1 MRAGVLLKHFEVIS
15 MTIQSVDYVG
25 KSPKILYTLIINNCE
40 KVRNTYP
47 CMQIKDYMELS
58 IEECNDIV
66 DRLITFSNNVER
78 IEASHK

>member
-1 MRAGVLLKHFEVIS
+1 

-25 KSPKILYTLIINNCE
+25 RVRRYYSYHKQMRKSKKYLSMYLA
-40 KVRNTYP
+40 
-47 CMQIKDYMELS
+47 MQIKDYMEVS

-78 IEASHK
+78 IEASHE

>member
-1 MRAGVLLKHFEVIS
+1 MLDIKTFRSYQYDDTKCRLCGEESEDI
-15 MTIQSVDYVG
+15 
-25 KSPKILYTLIINNCE
+25 TLIINNCE

-47 CMQIKDYMELS
+47 CMQIKDYMELI

-78 IEASHK
+78 IEASHE